1 MIQTKKSSLYVFL
14 VTSCHV
20 IIEACVGPK
29 LHITKFAG
37 VGKSV
42 WEVFCLAVISNIS
55 RGSIGEVMAIATV
68 VVARVVSQD
77 ILLQVL
83 WTGQPS

>member
-1 MIQTKKSSLYVFL
+1 M
-14 VTSCHV
+14 TSGHV
-20 IIEACVGPK
+20 VVKASVGSK
-29 LHITKFAG
+29 CHITDLARIDE
-37 VGKSV
+37 SV
-42 WEVFCLAVISNIS
+42 WEVLGLAVVSNIS